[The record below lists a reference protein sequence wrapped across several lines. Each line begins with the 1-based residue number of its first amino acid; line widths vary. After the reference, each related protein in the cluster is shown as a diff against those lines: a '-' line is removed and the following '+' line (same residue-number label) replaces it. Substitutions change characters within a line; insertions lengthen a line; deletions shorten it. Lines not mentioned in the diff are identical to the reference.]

1 MKDEVVRRARAW
13 VGSYGI
19 KASQTESKR
28 SKRFAESGA
37 EALSRSRG
45 IHGATGKRGM
55 TPQARGVGV
64 KTQRHSAVFGRNQK
78 ALKTQSRRDAEEPFR
93 QAQGPEPVEGHS
105 AS

>member
-1 MKDEVVRRARAW
+1 MKDEVVRRARAR
-13 VGSYGI
+13 VGSCGI

-55 TPQARGVGV
+55 TPQARGG
-64 KTQRHSAVFGRNQK
+64 KGENAEAQRGLWPQPKGIENAEPPRRRGAVSAG
-78 ALKTQSRRDAEEPFR
+78 SRP
-93 QAQGPEPVEGHS
+93 
-105 AS
+105 